1 MQSPNFSVAR
11 YGHFRSIRV
20 NETSREVLK
29 PVITPNYE
37 FEFYYEDCPGG
48 LTINGTRYP
57 VKAGGFTFCKP
68 GQLRKL
74 NIPYTCYFFNIFTK
88 DPQLIQLLDSLPE
101 YALLSAEHSQR
112 ILAYCQEMQ
121 NILNTNTPEGEI
133 QIVGYICVILGILSQ
148 QLHLLPGLA
157 GHSTRMHRKALLE
170 ADNYLREHLNED
182 VDLEKLARSANLH
195 PTYFHK
201 LFTAAYNATPTQ
213 QLYFHRVMA
222 AQQLLSND
230 DMTLA
235 EIAEECG
242 FSSQSFFSFKFK
254 AETGLTPSQFRNNRR
269 KLNSKK

>member
-1 MQSPNFSVAR
+1 MQSPNFSLTR
-11 YGHFRSIRV
+11 YGHFRSV
-20 NETSREVLK
+20 LVTENSREVLK

-57 VKAGGFTFCKP
+57 VKTGGFTCCKP

-88 DPQLIQLLDSLPE
+88 DPLLTEVLDNLPDYGLLPE
-101 YALLSAEHSQR
+101 EYSQK
-112 ILAYCQEMQ
+112 ILNQCKEMQ
-121 NILNTNTPEGEI
+121 SILNTNSSEGEL
-133 QIVGYICVILGILSQ
+133 QIVGFICIILGILSQ

-157 GHSTRMHRKALLE
+157 SHSTLMHQKALLE
-170 ADNYLREHLNED
+170 ADNYLREHLTED
-182 VDLEKLARSANLH
+182 VDLEKLAKHANLH

-213 QLYFHRVMA
+213 QLYFHRIMT
-222 AQQLLSND
+222 AQQLLSDGN
-230 DMTLA
+230 MTLA

-242 FSSQSFFSFKFK
+242 FSSQSFFSSKFK
-254 AETGLTPSQFRNNRR
+254 ESTGITPSAFRSHRR
-269 KLNSKK
+269 KLNSK

>member
-11 YGHFRSIRV
+11 YGIFRSLV
-20 NETSREVLK
+20 VTENSREVLK

-37 FEFYYEDCPGG
+37 FEFYFEDCPGG

-57 VKAGGFTFCKP
+57 VKAGGFTCCKP

-88 DPQLIQLLDSLPE
+88 DPQLTGILDDLPDYGLLPE
-101 YALLSAEHSQR
+101 EHAQK
-112 ILAYCQEMQ
+112 ILGFCQEMETVR
-121 NILNTNTPEGEI
+121 NCSSPEGEMQVI
-133 QIVGYICVILGILSQ
+133 GYICMILGILSQ
-148 QLHLLPGLA
+148 QRHLLPGLA
-157 GHSTRMHRKALLE
+157 SHSTLMHQKALLE
-170 ADNYLREHLNED
+170 ADNYLREHLTEE
-182 VDLEKLARSANLH
+182 VDLNKLAKAANLH

-222 AQQLLSND
+222 AQHLLSDGN
-230 DMTLA
+230 MTLA

-242 FSSQSFFSFKFK
+242 FSSQSFFSAKFK
-254 AETGLTPSQFRNNRR
+254 EATGRTPSSYRAERR
-269 KLNSKK
+269 KFNSK